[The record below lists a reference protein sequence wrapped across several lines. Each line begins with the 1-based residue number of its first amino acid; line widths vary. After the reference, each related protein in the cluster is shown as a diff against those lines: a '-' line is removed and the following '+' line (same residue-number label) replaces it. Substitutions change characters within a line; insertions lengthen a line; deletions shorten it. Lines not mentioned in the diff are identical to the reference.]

1 MALPIPLSALQRYV
15 PALFL
20 LLLIT
25 YEFPANR
32 TSLSLPLSNTLVQLT
47 FGAGLPSAEQLKV
60 IVAGSFSTTTR
71 SGLKSL
77 KLGGTVQ
84 DRKRNSMSLKIIN
97 DYQIGDVMR

>member
-1 MALPIPLSALQRYV
+1 MALPMPFSDLQRYV
-15 PALFL
+15 PALCL

-25 YEFPANR
+25 CEFPVNSK
-32 TSLSLPLSNTLVQLT
+32 SLSLPLSNTLVQVT
-47 FGAGLPSAEQLKV
+47 VGVGLPSAEQLKV

-84 DRKRNSMSLKIIN
+84 DRKRN
-97 DYQIGDVMR
+97 

>member
-25 YEFPANR
+25 YEFPVNS
-32 TSLSLPLSNTLVQLT
+32 TSLSLPSNTLVQLT
-47 FGAGLPSAEQLKV
+47 VGVGSPSAEQLKV
-60 IVAGSFSTTTR
+60 IVAGSFSTTTW
-71 SGLKSL
+71 SGLKPL

-84 DRKRNSMSLKIIN
+84 DRKRNSMRLKIIN
-97 DYQIGDVMR
+97 DYQLGNVMR

>member
-25 YEFPANR
+25 YEFPVNR
-32 TSLSLPLSNTLVQLT
+32 TSLSLPSNTLVQLT
-47 FGAGLPSAEQLKV
+47 VGVGLPSAEQLKV

-71 SGLKSL
+71 SGLKPL

-84 DRKRNSMSLKIIN
+84 DRKRNSMRLKIID
-97 DYQIGDVMR
+97 DYQVGNVMR

>member
-25 YEFPANR
+25 YEFPVNR
-32 TSLSLPLSNTLVQLT
+32 TSLSLSSNTLVQLT
-47 FGAGLPSAEQLKV
+47 VGVGSPSAEQLKV
-60 IVAGSFSTTTR
+60 MVAGSFSTTTR
-71 SGLKSL
+71 SRLKPL

-84 DRKRNSMSLKIIN
+84 DRKRNSMRLKIIN
-97 DYQIGDVMR
+97 DYQLGNVTR